1 MRKGDTIVYK
11 RRLSPQEVKPLLV
24 GVGNIQFTPF
34 KSATEI
40 DEEALRAHTRFMI
53 EGGIVEGR
61 GMQTI
66 CGSNGEGFS
75 MSDEEFKQVIDAVVD
90 EAGGRVPIIVGC
102 TRPATEPVIRL
113 AQYAEEAGA
122 DCVMVLAPHYYPNEE
137 PDVVYAHFKAV
148 ADATNIGIMIY
159 NNANVTGQ
167 DLSVDLLERL
177 AEIDNIVALK
187 DTTANVPKLYE
198 TLYRLGDRFAI
209 IPSITRYIMP
219 LDYMRGSKGVITI
232 FGNWDPAYAL
242 RMHDLAQ
249 SGDIK
254 ARQEMQIQAHDFLNF
269 IYAGGAARLTS
280 IGKEMCRIVGLSI
293 GDYERLPLRR
303 PSEEDRLKLRE
314 LAKKAGMAYG
324 PSD

>member
-1 MRKGDTIVYK
+1 MYK

-34 KSATEI
+34 KSASEI

-75 MSDEEFKQVIDAVVD
+75 MSDAEFKQAVEAVVD
-90 EAGGRVPIIVGC
+90 EAAGRVPIIAGC
-102 TRPATEPVIRL
+102 IRPATEPVIQL
-113 AQYAEEAGA
+113 ARISEEAGA
-122 DCVMVLAPHYYPNEE
+122 DCLMVLAPHYYPNAE
-137 PDVVYAHFKAV
+137 PDVVFAHFKAV
-148 ADATNIGIMIY
+148 ADATNVGIMIY
-159 NNANVTGQ
+159 NNAAVAGQ
-167 DLSVDLLERL
+167 DMSVDLLERL
-177 AEIDNIVALK
+177 AEIDNVVALK

-198 TLYRLGDRFAI
+198 TIYRLKDRLSI

-242 RMHDLAQ
+242 KMHDLAQ

-254 ARQEMQIQAHDFLNF
+254 ARQEMQIKAREFLNF
-269 IYAGGAARLTS
+269 IYAGGAARLS
-280 IGKEMCRIVGLSI
+280 AVGKEMCRIVGLSM
-293 GDYERLPLRR
+293 GDYERLPLQR
-303 PSEEDRLKLRE
+303 PSEEDRLKLRD
-314 LAKKAGMAYG
+314 LAKKAGMAYA
-324 PSD
+324 PPD